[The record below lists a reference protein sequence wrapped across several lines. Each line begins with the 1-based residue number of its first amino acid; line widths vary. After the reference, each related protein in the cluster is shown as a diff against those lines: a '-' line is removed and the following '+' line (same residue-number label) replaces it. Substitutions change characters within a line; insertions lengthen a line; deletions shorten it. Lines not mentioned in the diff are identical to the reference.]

1 METDDPLPLSAI
13 EGLVPAL
20 LKVYSLVHEV
30 SYETRE
36 PLSTRPTP
44 QELVEAVR
52 HPYIL
57 LFVSNQ

>member
-1 METDDPLPLSAI
+1 MASDEPLPLAAI

-36 PLSTRPTP
+36 PLPTRPSP
-44 QELVEAVR
+44 QELVEAVGTAFQSPPSR
-52 HPYIL
+52 
-57 LFVSNQ
+57 S